1 MPLPFRRQPE
11 SAGADPGPPRP
22 ALPFDPG
29 ELLDRI
35 EAAVIV
41 VDQDR
46 RVLWMNATAR
56 RLFEVPSEVG
66 DRFLLEVVRDHR
78 LAGIVRKVAETG
90 EDASVEVTVPISA
103 RALRGQ
109 AFPVSN
115 SLTALVVTD
124 LTRLRHLET
133 VRQQFVANLSHEL
146 RTPVAGLALA
156 AQTLAG
162 QVARD
167 ADERIF
173 VDRIEQEA
181 DRIASILH
189 NLTQLAALD
198 AEEIPV
204 THDPFSVTDLL
215 TQTLKRY
222 ATRAAA
228 SGLTLRTELPVPD
241 LEAIGDRPKTEQA
254 LQNLLDNAIKFTKQG
269 EVVLAARDAGSM
281 VELSVRDTGPGIP
294 AQDLARIFERF
305 YKVDRA
311 RYSPGSGLGLSIV
324 RHLIELQGG
333 KVSAESRPGEGTT
346 MRILLPLGVA
356 GG

>member
-1 MPLPFRRQPE
+1 MPVE
-11 SAGADPGPPRP
+11 TA
-22 ALPFDPG
+22 

-35 EAAVIV
+35 DAAVII
-41 VDQDR
+41 VDRDR

-56 RLFEVPSEVG
+56 QLFQLPNESA

-78 LAGIVRKVAETG
+78 LAGIVRRVAETG
-90 EDASVEVTVPISA
+90 EDASVEVTVPVSG
-103 RALRGQ
+103 RALQGQ
-109 AFPVSN
+109 AFAVSN
-115 SLTALVVTD
+115 GLTALVVTD

-156 AQTLAG
+156 AQTLAA
-162 QVARD
+162 QMSHD

-173 VDRIEQEA
+173 VDRIGQEA

-204 THDPFSVTDLL
+204 THDRFSVTDLL
-215 TQTLKRY
+215 QGTLNRY

-228 SGLTLRTELPVPD
+228 AGLTLRTELAATEI
-241 LEAIGDRPKTEQA
+241 EAVGDRPKTEQA

-269 EVVLAARDAGSM
+269 EVVLGARDLGST

-294 AQDLARIFERF
+294 SQDLARIFERF

-333 KVSAESRPGEGTT
+333 TVSAESRPGEGTT
-346 MRILLPLGVA
+346 MRILLPRGLA
-356 GG
+356 GS